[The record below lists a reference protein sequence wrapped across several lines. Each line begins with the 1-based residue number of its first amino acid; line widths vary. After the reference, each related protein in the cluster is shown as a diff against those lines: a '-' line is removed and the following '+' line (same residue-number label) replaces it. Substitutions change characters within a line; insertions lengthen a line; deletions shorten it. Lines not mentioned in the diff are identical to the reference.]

1 MRFLRLGLLAMG
13 GAYLY
18 LTGATAATAEDVSAQ
33 LINAQLVE
41 DIGASERV
49 EAAALLRVL
58 TQEVSSAACH
68 MTKGVDPEQSRKLL
82 LESKTNFALFL
93 DALQHGN
100 PDLNII
106 GTEERRKTV
115 MMIEDIRA
123 KWAPVHN
130 AAVRLLDD
138 HSDLDALS
146 MIKAHNED
154 ILAATFDLTSEI
166 AGQYS
171 NPAELLQADVMLLD
185 FAGRQA
191 LLTQKMAKIACEI
204 WSGNRGDDRI
214 TLLGKTMQT
223 YDLTLTALH
232 DGMPAVG
239 LLPAPTPEIDAALL
253 SARDNWS
260 VIKAELEQ
268 LMASDTVSDESKV
281 LLYTHLNEAMYEMEK
296 IEHMYVAHSKHKYN

>member
-1 MRFLRLGLLAMG
+1 MRLFKLGLVAMG
-13 GAYLY
+13 SFYLYATGAY
-18 LTGATAATAEDVSAQ
+18 ATATEQQPAE
-33 LINAQLVE
+33 LIKAQLVD

-68 MTKGVDPEQSRKLL
+68 MTKGVDTEQSRKLL
-82 LESKTNFALFL
+82 IESKTNFTVFL

-100 PDLNII
+100 PSLNII

-115 MMIEDIRA
+115 MMIEDIRT
-123 KWAPVHN
+123 KWAPLHN

-138 HSDLDALS
+138 QSDLDALAL
-146 MIKAHNED
+146 IKANNEEV
-154 ILAATFDLTSEI
+154 LAATYDLTSEI

-204 WSGNRGDDRI
+204 WAGNRGDDRKE
-214 TLLGKTMQT
+214 LLNKTMQT

-253 SARDNWS
+253 HARESWT
-260 VIKAELEQ
+260 VIKGELQ
-268 LMASDTVSDESKV
+268 DLMASDVVSDESKI
-281 LLYTHLNEAMYEMEK
+281 LLYTHLNEAMYEMEE
-296 IEHMYVAHSKHKYN
+296 IEHMYVTYSKHKYN

>member
-1 MRFLRLGLLAMG
+1 MQFLRVGLLTLG
-13 GAYLY
+13 SAYLY
-18 LTGATAATAEDVSAQ
+18 ATGAFATMAGDEPIDLVK
-33 LINAQLVE
+33 AQLVE

-49 EAAALLRVL
+49 EVASLLRVL

-68 MTKGVDPEQSRKLL
+68 LTKGVEPEQSRKLL
-82 LESKTNFALFL
+82 VESKTKFAIFL

-100 PDLNII
+100 PKLNII

-115 MMIEDIRA
+115 MMIEDIRTQ
-123 KWAPVHN
+123 WAPLHD
-130 AAVRLLDD
+130 AAVRLLADQ
-138 HSDLDALS
+138 SDLDALKL
-146 MIKAHNED
+146 IKANNENV
-154 ILAATFDLTSEI
+154 LAATFDLTSEI

-204 WSGNRGDDRI
+204 WAGNRSDDRVE
-214 TLLGKTMQT
+214 LLGKTMQT

-239 LLPAPTPEIDAALL
+239 LLPAPTPEIDAALVN
-253 SARDNWS
+253 ARKSWN
-260 VIKAELEQ
+260 VIKDELEQ
-268 LMASDTVSDESKV
+268 LMAEDAVSDESKT
-281 LLYTHLNEAMYEMEK
+281 LLYTHLNDAMYEMEE
-296 IEHMYVAHSKHKYN
+296 IEHLYVAYSKHKYD